1 MRKISVLVLTTLL
14 VFASSN
20 FANAEVTESGKVKKE
35 IYATTQDILLMMME
49 PELNKVITDK
59 YGEER
64 HWQIA
69 KVTKVALIADHTKKN
84 SDIWYEINLFVR
96 VDDKEPGKESLDEVQ
111 MRIDIPN
118 MFTSDRFKE
127 RKDDMKVTLIK
138 YEQRF
143 R

>member
-1 MRKISVLVLTTLL
+1 
-14 VFASSN
+14 
-20 FANAEVTESGKVKKE
+20 
-35 IYATTQDILLMMME
+35 MMME

-64 HWQIA
+64 HWQIV

-84 SDIWYEINLFVR
+84 SDIWYELNLFVR
-96 VDDKEPGKESLDEVQ
+96 VDDKEPGKEFLDEIQ

-118 MFTSDRFKE
+118 MFTADRYKE
-127 RKDDMKVTLIK
+127 RKEDMKVTLIK

-143 R
+143 